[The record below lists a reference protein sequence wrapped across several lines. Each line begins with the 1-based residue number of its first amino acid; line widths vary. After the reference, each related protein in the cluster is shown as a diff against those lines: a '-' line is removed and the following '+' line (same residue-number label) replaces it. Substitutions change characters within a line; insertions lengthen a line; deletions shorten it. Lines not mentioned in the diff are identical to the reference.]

1 VGIHDI
7 FKFRKGSRYLKIFGT
22 MVLVLYC
29 EADGGGGGGGSGG
42 GGGGGGGGISGG
54 RRGGSICGCGGF
66 LCLLK
71 D

>member
-1 VGIHDI
+1 VRIHEI
-7 FKFRKGSRYLKIFGT
+7 FKFRKGSKYLKIFGT

-29 EADGGGGGGGSGG
+29 EV
-42 GGGGGGGGISGG
+42 GGGGGIGGG
-54 RRGGSICGCGGF
+54 RRGGGICGCGGF

>member
-1 VGIHDI
+1 M
-7 FKFRKGSRYLKIFGT
+7 FKFGKGSVYLKIFGT

-29 EADGGGGGGGSGG
+29 EVGGGGGGGVGGGGGGSGRR
-42 GGGGGGGGISGG
+42 GGGI
-54 RRGGSICGCGGF
+54 CGCRAF